1 VGAAGR
7 LVPDIEA
14 KIVNPQTGKLMGPG
28 EKGEL
33 WIKGPYVMKG
43 N

>member
-1 VGAAGR
+1 VGTVGR
-7 LVPDIEA
+7 LIPDMEA
-14 KIVNPQTGKLMGPG
+14 KIVNPQTGKLMFPG

-33 WIKGPYVMKG
+33 WIKGPCVMKG